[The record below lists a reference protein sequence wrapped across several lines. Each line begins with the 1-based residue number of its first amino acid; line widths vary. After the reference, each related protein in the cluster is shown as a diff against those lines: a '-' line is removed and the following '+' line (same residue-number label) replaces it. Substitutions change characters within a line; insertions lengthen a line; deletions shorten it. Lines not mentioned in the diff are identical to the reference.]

1 MKNIIRKFAK
11 NTDAVAFV
19 WVTIILCMFFVLFI
33 YAATYDVIKSGMEF
47 SRAEYPDDNLRQFFE
62 IIYDYF
68 PLWLILGMSLYGF
81 AEAQR
86 SDN

>member
-1 MKNIIRKFAK
+1 MKKLSGFFCDNRG
-11 NTDAVAFV
+11 VAFV
-19 WVTIILCMFFVLFI
+19 WVTIILCMFFTLFI
-33 YAATYDVIKSGMEF
+33 YASTYDVVKAGMEF
-47 SRAEYPDDNLRQFFE
+47 SRAEYPDDNMRQFFE

-81 AEAQR
+81 AEAQK

>member
-1 MKNIIRKFAK
+1 ME

-19 WVTIILCMFFVLFI
+19 WVTIILCMFFTLFI
-33 YAATYDVIKSGMEF
+33 YASTYDVVKAGMEF
-47 SRAEYPDDNLRQFFE
+47 SRAEYPDDNMRQFFE

-81 AEAQR
+81 AEAQK

>member
-1 MKNIIRKFAK
+1 MKKLSDFFCDNRG
-11 NTDAVAFV
+11 VAFV
-19 WVTIILCMFFVLFI
+19 WVTIILCMFFTLFI
-33 YAATYDVIKSGMEF
+33 YAATYDTIKAGMEF
-47 SRAEYPDDNLRQFFE
+47 SRAEYPEDNMRQFFE

-86 SDN
+86 SDS